1 MVEIVFLGTGGGR
14 FNLVK
19 QVRKTAGFRI
29 NGSLLIHVDPG
40 PGALFACRDL
50 GQHPEKTDVI
60 VVTHNHIDHVN
71 DAALLIESMAD
82 GWRVKKKGVLIGSR
96 SVIVGDENGD
106 KGVSSYHLGRMER
119 DVVAQPGKKIVVEL
133 GRKGAVLHPTKVKH
147 NDETG
152 FGFVLQ
158 MGGVR
163 IGYTSDTEYF
173 SGISEQYKGCDVL
186 IANCLKP
193 AEDGIPGH
201 LYSGTAAKLAAEA
214 KPKLLVLTHLGM
226 KMINAGPEKE
236 AKKIQKASG
245 VRTIAAKDGMKI
257 DCRSLKIR

>member
-29 NGSLLIHVDPG
+29 NGPLLIHVDPG
-40 PGALFACRDL
+40 PGALAACRDF

-96 SVIVGDENGD
+96 SVIVGDKNGD
-106 KGVSSYHLGRMER
+106 KGVSSYHLGKMER
-119 DVVAQPGKKIVVEL
+119 DVVAQPGKKIVVEMA
-133 GRKGAVLHPTKVKH
+133 GKRAVLHPTKVKH
-147 NDETG
+147 EDETG
-152 FGFVLQ
+152 FGFVLE
-158 MGGVR
+158 MGGAR

-173 SGISEQYKGCDVL
+173 SGISEQYKKCD
-186 IANCLKP
+186 
-193 AEDGIPGH
+193 
-201 LYSGTAAKLAAEA
+201 
-214 KPKLLVLTHLGM
+214 
-226 KMINAGPEKE
+226 
-236 AKKIQKASG
+236 
-245 VRTIAAKDGMKI
+245 
-257 DCRSLKIR
+257 

>member
-29 NGSLLIHVDPG
+29 NGPLLIHVDPG
-40 PGALFACRDL
+40 PGVLAACKEF

-71 DAALLIESMAD
+71 DASLLIEAMAD
-82 GWRVKKKGVLIGSR
+82 GWHVKKRGVLIGSK

-106 KGVSSYHLGRMER
+106 KGVSSYHLAKMER
-119 DVVAQPGKKIVVEL
+119 DVVAEPGKKIAIEIAGKSAFL
-133 GRKGAVLHPTKVKH
+133 LPTRVKH
-147 NDETG
+147 NDGSG
-152 FGFVLQ
+152 FGFVLE
-158 MGGVR
+158 MGGIR

-173 SGISEQYKGCDVL
+173 EGIGEQYAGCDVL

-193 AEDGIPGH
+193 NEDGIPGH
-201 LYSGTAAKLAAEA
+201 LYSSTTAKLFSEA
-214 KPKLLVLTHLGM
+214 KPKLGVITHLGM
-226 KMINAGPEKE
+226 KMMKAGPEKE
-236 AKKIQKASG
+236 AKKIGKMSG
-245 VRTIAAKDGMKI
+245 VRTVAAVDGMKI
-257 DCRSLKIR
+257 DAASLKIS